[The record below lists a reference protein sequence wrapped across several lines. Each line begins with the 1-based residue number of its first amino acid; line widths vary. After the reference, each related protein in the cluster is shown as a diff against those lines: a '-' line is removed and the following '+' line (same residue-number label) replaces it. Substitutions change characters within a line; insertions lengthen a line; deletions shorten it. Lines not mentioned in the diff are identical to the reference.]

1 MKNFKELTNSL
12 NLHEMVNLNEMEYT
26 EGGGV
31 QNPSASPREL
41 SIHSDEGV
49 HRVELESQRKRIGA
63 FLTAFGRKE
72 YLDPKAALSILR
84 SKMNVIGLDFNFSPN
99 KTNCENSIR
108 SGEALVY
115 RLTRFG
121 GVFGTAPDHDLLKNG
136 FINSDGIS
144 DARNGVGLN
153 IIINIEETPNGLYK
167 LNVEIDDVTSE
178 PEEDVDT
185 DSEGVTPKE
194 EE

>member
-1 MKNFKELTNSL
+1 MKKFKELTKTL
-12 NLHEMVNLNEMEYT
+12 NLTESEYV

-49 HRVELESQRKRIGA
+49 HRVELDSQRKRIGA
-63 FLTAFGRKE
+63 FLNAFGRKE

-84 SKMNVIGLDFNFSPN
+84 SKLNIIGLDFDFNPRKN
-99 KTNCENSIR
+99 DCEVAMQT
-108 SGEALVY
+108 GEPMVY

-121 GVFGTAPDHDLLKNG
+121 GVFGTSPDHDLLKNG

-153 IIINIEETPNGLYK
+153 LIIDVQETPNGLFK
-167 LNVEIDDVTSE
+167 LDINIKDTMSETEETEEVDDEEVT
-178 PEEDVDT
+178 PEE
-185 DSEGVTPKE
+185 E
-194 EE
+194 